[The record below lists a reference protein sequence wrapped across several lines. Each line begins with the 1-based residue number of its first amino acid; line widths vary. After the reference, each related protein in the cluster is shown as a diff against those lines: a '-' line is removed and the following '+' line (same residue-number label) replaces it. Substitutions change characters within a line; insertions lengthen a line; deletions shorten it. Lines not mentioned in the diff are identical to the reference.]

1 MNGWMD
7 QRKIQTSI
15 LRKKTYVAIFEVIEN
30 IDEFHILRHNIVQSL
45 IVVWRYNKICILFE
59 EWPQGCIS
67 EGGFGVRTLSWC
79 VNWWKG

>member
-59 EWPQGCIS
+59 EWP
-67 EGGFGVRTLSWC
+67 
-79 VNWWKG
+79 

>member
-1 MNGWMD
+1 MD

-45 IVVWRYNKICILFE
+45 VF
-59 EWPQGCIS
+59 
-67 EGGFGVRTLSWC
+67 
-79 VNWWKG
+79 